1 MSELI
6 LQPTAAAEWQS
17 LVQEA
22 EKRGNFTLSEDLE
35 SYLTF
40 LLMRFT
46 QKPEMAKS
54 VLALEFLNGLEE
66 TGYQRMEK
74 LRDVGDKCLLV
85 SGLFPGRAEKRRVRI
100 SYFVELGQNA
110 YATLGQSQQKYARL
124 YVLLQESFIVLM
136 DTLHVI
142 RGLSGGDQCL
152 TPLQAQELWVDTAS
166 PHARAILK
174 KYSEEMSFHHSGI
187 Q

>member
-6 LQPTAAAEWQS
+6 LQPTATAEWQS
-17 LVQEA
+17 LVKEA
-22 EKRGNFTLSEDLE
+22 EKTGHFILGEELE

-46 QKPEMAKS
+46 EKPEMAKS
-54 VLALEFLNGLEE
+54 VFALEFLNGLEE

-110 YATLGQSQQKYARL
+110 YAALGQSPQKYAKL
-124 YVLLQESFIVLM
+124 YILLQESFVILM

-142 RGLSGGDQCL
+142 RSLSGESQSL
-152 TPLQAQELWVDTAS
+152 TPLQAQELWADTAS
-166 PHARAILK
+166 PHARAILR
-174 KYSEEMSFHHSGI
+174 KYSQEMLFQHSGI
-187 Q
+187 H

>member
-1 MSELI
+1 MSEII
-6 LQPTAAAEWQS
+6 LQPTAAAEWQN
-17 LVQEA
+17 LVKEA
-22 EKRGNFTLSEDLE
+22 EKTGHFELGEELE

-66 TGYQRMEK
+66 TGRQRIEK

-100 SYFVELGQNA
+100 SYFVELGINA
-110 YATLGQSQQKYARL
+110 YAVLAQSPQRYAKL
-124 YVLLQESFIVLM
+124 YILLQESFVILM

-142 RGLSGGDQCL
+142 RSLSGQEQSL

-166 PHARAILK
+166 PHARAILRRA
-174 KYSEEMSFHHSGI
+174 SQATLFQHSGI